1 MRISKQKCYS
11 LQNKLLKQVG
21 AAEDNRQVIFKMG
34 CNLDTETQN
43 CVTILEEN
51 WLHVRNID
59 NVDKRVSQANLE
71 NKTYDS

>member
-1 MRISKQKCYS
+1 MRS
-11 LQNKLLKQVG
+11 
-21 AAEDNRQVIFKMG
+21 
-34 CNLDTETQN
+34 NLDTETQN

-51 WLHVRNID
+51 WLHVQNID